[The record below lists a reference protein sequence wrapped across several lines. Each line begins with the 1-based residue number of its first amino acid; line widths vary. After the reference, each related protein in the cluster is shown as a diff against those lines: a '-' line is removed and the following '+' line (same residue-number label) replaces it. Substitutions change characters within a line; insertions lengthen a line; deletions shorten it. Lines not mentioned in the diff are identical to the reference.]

1 MPNTNREVSRIVF
14 NNIEFEVADEATR
27 SSVIT
32 LQEYINDLN
41 DTIENY
47 KETITNLVES
57 MKNFVGSPL
66 VATTVQG
73 FEDESR
79 VYVYTGNENGMYT
92 GHWYYYNGSSW
103 VSGGVYN
110 DTAVNTDTTLTTSG
124 KAADAKSVGDRLTAL
139 ERRV

>member
-1 MPNTNREVSRIVF
+1 MPDNREVSRIIF

-27 SSVIT
+27 SSAIT
-32 LQEYINDLN
+32 LQQNIDDLN
-41 DTIENY
+41 HELENY
-47 KETITNLVES
+47 KNIITNLVNS

-79 VYVYTGNENGMYT
+79 VYVYTGNENGMHT
-92 GHWYYYNGSSW
+92 GHWYYYNGTSW

-110 DTAVNTDTTLTTSG
+110 DTAVNTDTTLTTQG
-124 KAADAKSVGDRLTAL
+124 KAADAKAVGDRLTAL
-139 ERRV
+139 ERHF